1 MRNTAITHK
10 PLDKRCAH
18 LSSKVLKGLEEKTL
32 PRDSHPN
39 LPRALQQT
47 HTMRALG
54 FGLQTWRLC
63 TVAFHTHLLELCG
76 WRSPFST
83 RNSSTESG
91 GCGTGFILF
100 WSRLR
105 DDSWPRGGTGRPGR
119 SICMM
124 KMHTFRNTQTH
135 FLTQSYH
142 TVGFL
147 IIDASEFNLHQ
158 N

>member
-10 PLDKRCAH
+10 PRDKRCAH

-39 LPRALQQT
+39 LPRAFQQT

-83 RNSSTESG
+83 RNRERMLWHWFYFVLISSAWWQLTQGRDREA
-91 GCGTGFILF
+91 GTKHLHDENAHIQKYT
-100 WSRLR
+100 
-105 DDSWPRGGTGRPGR
+105 D
-119 SICMM
+119 
-124 KMHTFRNTQTH
+124 
-135 FLTQSYH
+135 TQSYH

-147 IIDASEFNLHQ
+147 IIDASEFNWHQ

>member
-39 LPRALQQT
+39 LLRALQQT

-63 TVAFHTHLLELCG
+63 TVAFHTHLLELCS

-83 RNSSTESG
+83 RNSGTESG

-100 WSRLR
+100 WSRLC
-105 DDSWPRGGTGRPGR
+105 DDSWPRGGIGTKHLHDENAH
-119 SICMM
+119 IQ
-124 KMHTFRNTQTH
+124 KYTDTFSH
-135 FLTQSYH
+135 AELPHSW
-142 TVGFL
+142 V
-147 IIDASEFNLHQ
+147 FNYWCQ
-158 N
+158 WI